1 MANNMEIS
9 DCVIVEFLLMTDTE
23 LNQQQLRNIVGGVKR
38 ACTIKKIPLPFR
50 RKRKYYQRMI
60 NKYGTKILANVDI
73 ETLKQLN
80 LKF

>member
-1 MANNMEIS
+1 
-9 DCVIVEFLLMTDTE
+9 MTDTE
-23 LNQQQLRNIVGGVKR
+23 LNQQQLRNIVGGGKR
-38 ACTIKKIPLPFR
+38 TCTTKQIKLPFR

-73 ETLKQLN
+73 ETLKKLN

>member
-23 LNQQQLRNIVGGVKR
+23 LNQQQLRNIVGGAKR
-38 ACTIKKIPLPFR
+38 ACTMKKITLPFR